1 MKLSEAAKAAYRK
14 LLERDHLN
22 ILSLSRSTGVNYA
35 TANRLAQP
43 KADFSNIPLSTIERL
58 FPELKIYFFRDE
70 YPAAASKGSPRSEA
84 DTVDLRNLRRKL
96 KESNKFTQEERLK
109 ILDFLD
115 EDI

>member
-14 LLERDHLN
+14 LLEREHLN

-58 FPELKIYFFRDE
+58 FPELKVYFFPDE
-70 YPAAASKGSPRSEA
+70 APSSGADDAAADKI
-84 DTVDLRNLRRKL
+84 DLRQLRRKL
-96 KESNKFTQEERLK
+96 KESNKFSREERLK